1 MSRRRERGAAA
12 VVALCAL
19 LVPLLLGAAPSGVRP
34 ALCIP
39 LIWCPQPSPTPTP
52 APTPLPTTGPQPDDD
67 GRGDTAPEETG
78 DAPAQPDD
86 GGLAV
91 DPAPEDDA
99 LPGDATETPA
109 PAEPDE
115 EAPIFTA
122 TPAQM
127 SAKGLS
133 FSGLKGVAL
142 VTVPTMDGERIRVLK
157 ISADSIT
164 ITGFALS
171 VRPPGGPGLVT
182 DADTMSLRGHVSVYL
197 GSLTA
202 TTKDGRSLT
211 LGQETP
217 PSLDDV
223 EPGLLDVH
231 LGLVGTT
238 ADSIAYTDTDQRIVA
253 AG

>member
-1 MSRRRERGAAA
+1 MPAAEPHPGSRADVDPQPGDEGQ
-12 VVALCAL
+12 
-19 LVPLLLGAAPSGVRP
+19 PGAAPG
-34 ALCIP
+34 
-39 LIWCPQPSPTPTP
+39 
-52 APTPLPTTGPQPDDD
+52 G
-67 GRGDTAPEETG
+67 TG
-78 DAPAQPDD
+78 DASADPGEDAA
-86 GGLAV
+86 GR
-91 DPAPEDDA
+91 PAPEGGAAPDA
-99 LPGDATETPA
+99 AVRGSA

-115 EAPIFTA
+115 GAPIFTG

-127 SAKGLS
+127 STEGLS
-133 FSGLKGVAL
+133 FSGLRGISL
-142 VTVPTMDGERIRVLK
+142 VTVPTIDGRRIQVLK

-231 LGLVGTT
+231 LGLVGTI
-238 ADSIAYTDTDQRIVA
+238 ADSIAYTNTDQRIVA
-253 AG
+253 AR